1 MHRRIVLSVLLAAV
15 ATGACAKKEPPPPPT
30 PVVNEDSIRAAR
42 EAEARARAEAEARA
56 RAEAE
61 ARAREAAAAAE
72 RARAALAAMV
82 HFDYDKSDIRAD
94 AQQVLMQKVEVLRAN
109 PDVRIKIT
117 GHADERGSV
126 EYNLALGMR
135 RATSVK
141 DFLAGY
147 GIDAA
152 RFETASLGEER
163 PIDPAQTEEAWAK
176 NRRAEF
182 EITAGGQNLVGP
194 AVSQ

>member
-15 ATGACAKKEPPPPPT
+15 ATGACAKKEPPPPPA

-42 EAEARARAEAEARA
+42 EAEARARAEEAERARAAAEARA
-56 RAEAE
+56 RAEA
-61 ARAREAAAAAE
+61 AE
-72 RARAALAAMV
+72 RARAVLTAMV
-82 HFDYDKSDIRAD
+82 HFDYDKSDIRPD

-109 PDVRIKIT
+109 PDVRLKIT

-163 PIDPAQTEEAWAK
+163 PLDPASTEEAWAK

-194 AVSQ
+194 SVSQ